1 MITSAKNYTKKTQK
15 PTTKKRTDRPL
26 GQMVKASYTD
36 KIAQRSIPIRLTK
49 SEKGKK
55 NLYIK

>member
-26 GQMVKASYTD
+26 GQMVK
-36 KIAQRSIPIRLTK
+36 
-49 SEKGKK
+49 
-55 NLYIK
+55 IKAIETVS